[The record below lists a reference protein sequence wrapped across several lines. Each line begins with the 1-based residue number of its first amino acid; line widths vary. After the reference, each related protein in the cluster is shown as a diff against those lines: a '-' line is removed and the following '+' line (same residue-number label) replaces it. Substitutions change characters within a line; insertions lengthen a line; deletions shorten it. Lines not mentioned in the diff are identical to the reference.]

1 MSSGTW
7 SREVECLV
15 SAGRLFKAAILD
27 WHNLGPEIAPGVIV
41 RANLVSGDGGV
52 GSIRELNFTSSLPYR
67 YLKERLDFI
76 DHDKFECTST
86 LVEGGPLGTKFE
98 SASTHFKF
106 DSTSDGATSCIV
118 KVTAIYKTLA
128 GTPVSDDVTK
138 SKEIVTG
145 HLKAAEAYLLAN
157 PTAYAGNCASVRA

>member
-52 GSIRELNFTSSLPYR
+52 GSIRELNFTSSLPFSYV
-67 YLKERLDFI
+67 KERLDFI
-76 DHDKFECTST
+76 DHDKFEVKQT
-86 LVEGGPLGTKFE
+86 LVEGGGLGKMFE
-98 SASTHFKF
+98 SATTHFKF
-106 DSTSDGATSCIV
+106 EPSSNGGCVV
-118 KVTAIYKTLA
+118 KVTATYKILPGVA
-128 GTPVSDDVTK
+128 DESAK
-138 SKEIVTG
+138 AKEGITN
-145 HLKAAEAYLLAN
+145 HMKAAEAYLLAN
-157 PTAYAGNCASVRA
+157 PTAYV